1 VGRGRQDLLNLATAR
16 EGHFRLESG
25 HHGGLWLDLDAL
37 FADPLRIGSF
47 VDELA
52 DKIRPYDPQAVCGP
66 LVGGA
71 FLAQMLASRIQA
83 DFLFAERMPAVPGEG
98 LYRARYRLPRGLRE
112 RALGK
117 RIAIVDDAISAGSSV
132 RATFDD
138 LTALGGQPV
147 VVGALLWLGSAA
159 LPFFEGRAPV
169 ESVSRVPYEMWQ
181 PTDCPRCAAGLPLE
195 DPADDGTR
203 KKETL

>member
-1 VGRGRQDLLNLATAR
+1 MNQDLLKLAMAR

-37 FADPLRIGSF
+37 FADPLGIGPF

-52 DKIRPYDPQAVCGP
+52 EMLRRYDVQAVCGP

-71 FLAQMLASRIQA
+71 FLAEMLASRIRA
-83 DFLFAERMPAVPGEG
+83 DFLFTERRPAVGGEG
-98 LYRARYRLPRGLRE
+98 LYRVRYRLPRGLRE
-112 RALGK
+112 RTLGK

-138 LTALGGQPV
+138 LTGLGGKPV
-147 VVGALLWLGSAA
+147 VVGALLLLGSAA

-169 ESVSRVPYEMWQ
+169 EAVSRVPYDMWT
-181 PTDCPRCAAGLPLE
+181 PADCPLCAAGQPLE
-195 DPADDGTR
+195 EPAEDGTR
-203 KKETL
+203 RKETR